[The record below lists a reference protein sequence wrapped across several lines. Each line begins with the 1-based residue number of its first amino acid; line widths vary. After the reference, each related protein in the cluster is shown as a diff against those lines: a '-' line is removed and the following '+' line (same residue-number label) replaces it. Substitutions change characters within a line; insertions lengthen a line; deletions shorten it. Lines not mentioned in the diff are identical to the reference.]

1 MNDERL
7 AELVQTAFH
16 FAYEADADGV
26 GTCLDEIG
34 TSGDPFDMYK
44 ACCGFAEIGRA
55 ALTKIYGNRASDL
68 DRGDMF
74 YIEELKPGFLSDDP
88 PKAFAARFLIAY
100 CNDDK
105 DTTPALFRAAL
116 EAGGVQYV
124 DSVCAL
130 VADVAGIARLALEKG
145 SAS

>member
-1 MNDERL
+1 MNDDHL
-7 AELVQTAFH
+7 AELVQNAFH
-16 FAYEADADGV
+16 FAYEADADSV
-26 GTCLDEIG
+26 ATCLDEIG
-34 TSGDPFDMYK
+34 TSGDPLDMYK

-55 ALTKIYGNRASDL
+55 ALTKIYGNRAPDR
-68 DRGDMF
+68 DRGEMF
-74 YIEELKPGFLSDDP
+74 AIEELQPGSLTDDP

-100 CNDDK
+100 CNDDN
-105 DTTPALFRAAL
+105 DTAPALFRAAL

-145 SAS
+145 ADQ